1 MSIRNYELL
10 KSYFI
15 ENEIVYSDLQIQQ
28 FDTYYELL
36 TEWNKVMNLTAIT
49 DFEDVLVKHFI
60 DSLAICKYVDF
71 NKYSNLIDVG
81 TGAGFPGLP
90 IKIMFPHLRVTL
102 MDSLNKRINFL
113 NEVIT
118 ACGLQDI
125 IAIHGRAED
134 FAHVKDYREQ
144 YDLCVSRAVANLSVL
159 NEYCMPFVKI
169 GGKFIPFKSEHVDE
183 ELNNALKSIKVL
195 GGKFVDKINFD
206 LYGTEAKR
214 TILIID
220 KVKSTNP
227 MYPRKAGV
235 PTKNPIQ

>member
-10 KSYFI
+10 KKYFT
-15 ENEIVYSDLQIQQ
+15 ENNIVYSDLQIQQ
-28 FDTYYELL
+28 FDKYYELL
-36 TEWNKVMNLTAIT
+36 TEWNKVMNLTTIT

-60 DSLAICKYVDF
+60 DSVAVCKYIDF
-71 NKYSNLIDVG
+71 NQYSNLIDVG

-90 IKIMFPHLRVTL
+90 IKIMFPHLKVTL

-125 IAIHGRAED
+125 TAIHGRAED
-134 FAHVKDYREQ
+134 FAHDKSYREQ
-144 YDLCVSRAVANLSVL
+144 YDICVSRAVANLAVL

-169 GGKFIPFKSEHVDE
+169 CGKFIPFKSEHVDE
-183 ELNNALKSIKVL
+183 ELNNAMKSIKVL

-220 KVKSTNP
+220 KVKSTISI
-227 MYPRKAGV
+227 YPRKAGV
-235 PTKNPIQ
+235 PAKSPIQ